1 MLHDS
6 VADASPSAFPFDDH
20 GRPRA
25 RRTSSRH
32 QAFSLRSNQ
41 KVEGQKQCAAQ
52 TVYDDACA
60 ETIRNILLVQNVES
74 ENAMAEAVQ

>member
-6 VADASPSAFPFDDH
+6 VADASPQAFSFDDH
-20 GRPRA
+20 GRPPA

-41 KVEGQKQCAAQ
+41 KVEEQKQGVAQ
-52 TVYDDACA
+52 NVYDDACA
-60 ETIRNILLVQNVES
+60 ETIRIILLAQS
-74 ENAMAEAVQ
+74 AGYENAIAEAVR